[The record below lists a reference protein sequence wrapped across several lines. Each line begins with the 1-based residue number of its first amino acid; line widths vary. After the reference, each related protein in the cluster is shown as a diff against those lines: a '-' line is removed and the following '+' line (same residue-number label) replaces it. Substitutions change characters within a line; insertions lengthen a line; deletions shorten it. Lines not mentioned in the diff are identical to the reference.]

1 LKLRIY
7 ICLLAALLPG
17 MQHIYAQGLYIP
29 SGGQVIA
36 PAASHIATAQKFV
49 NNGTFTHNGTL
60 YFTGTTQAI
69 NGTTA
74 TAFNNIVINNGST
87 TTINATGQTLKRVL
101 LCDGTLQAGG
111 NLTLLSTPAQTALI
125 DGAGTG
131 DVLGNVTMQRYIDT
145 AYGYKYI
152 SSPFQYSLVGE
163 LSDELDLEASFPPL
177 YRYDETVNSTGWH
190 FYTNAADTLYPMSG
204 YAANFGTAGD
214 ALTAD
219 ITGVVNNG
227 AVATTIYNNNQTYTQ
242 GFNLLG
248 NPYPSPIDW
257 DAGAGWGRSNIDDAI
272 YYFDAG
278 ASDEY
283 TGTYSSYING
293 ISSDGIANNI
303 IPSMQ
308 GFFVHV
314 SDGSYPVTGTLSMN
328 NSVRVNN
335 FTAVY
340 HKQTADERPLI
351 RLSAKYVGAENA
363 SDPVALYFNDD
374 ASMAYDKAYD
384 ALKLMNTDGSVPNL
398 YINVPGGAKLSVS
411 SMPAPADSI
420 SIVPLGIKAEKD
432 GLFLLD
438 VKTMN
443 NIPAGT
449 RVYLGDAQQQKIT
462 ELNTSTQYYAQLK
475 AGTYNNRFSLI
486 FSKNNLPDKLFAT
499 NLLNA
504 YSGKGMIYVYLN
516 FVTGDKGGLV
526 ISNTLGQVVYRH
538 EISGLGYHEIPA
550 PFTNGIYIVS
560 FYSQNG
566 IFSNK
571 LIVGD
576 N

>member
-1 LKLRIY
+1 MI
-7 ICLLAALLPG
+7 ALLFARVNEV
-17 MQHIYAQGLYIP
+17 YAQGLYIP
-29 SGGQVIA
+29 SGGQVVA
-36 PAASHIATAQKFV
+36 PAGSHIATSEKFV

-74 TAFNNIVINNGST
+74 TSFNNLVISSGST
-87 TTINATGQTLKRVL
+87 TTINAGGQTLKRVL
-101 LCDGTLQAGG
+101 FCDGTLQAAG
-111 NLTLLSTPAQTALI
+111 NLTLLSTPSQTALI
-125 DGAGTG
+125 DGEGIG

-163 LSDELDLEASFPPL
+163 LSDELDLDAGFPPL
-177 YRYDETVNSTGWH
+177 YKYDETVNSTGWH
-190 FYTNAADTLYPMSG
+190 FYINAADTLYPMNG
-204 YAANFGTAGD
+204 YAANFGNAGGT
-214 ALTAD
+214 LTAD
-219 ITGVVNNG
+219 ITGIVNNG
-227 AVATTIYNNNQTYTQ
+227 NLSTTIYNNNQAYTQ
-242 GFNLLG
+242 GFNLIG

-257 DAGAGWGRSNIDDAI
+257 DAASGWGRTNIDDAV
-272 YYFDAG
+272 YFFDAG
-278 ASDEY
+278 TSDEY

-293 ISSDGIANNI
+293 VSSDGIADNI

-308 GFFVHV
+308 GFFIHV
-314 SDGSYPVTGTLSMN
+314 SDGSYPVMGILSMN
-328 NSVRVNN
+328 NNVRVNN
-335 FTAVY
+335 FTVAY

-351 RLSAKYVGAENA
+351 RLSVKYTGEENI
-363 SDPVALYFNDD
+363 SDPVALYFNDE
-374 ASMAYDKAYD
+374 ATIAYDKAYD
-384 ALKLMNTDGSVPNL
+384 ALKLMNTDAAVPNL
-398 YINVPGGAKLSVS
+398 YIAAPGGAKLSVS
-411 SMPAPADSI
+411 SMPAPDDSI
-420 SIVPLGIKAEKD
+420 SIVPLGLKAAKD
-432 GLFLLD
+432 GLFLFD
-438 VKTMN
+438 VKALNYM
-443 NIPAGT
+443 PSGT

-462 ELNTSTQYYAQLK
+462 ELNVGAKYYAQLT
-475 AGTYNNRFSLI
+475 AGSYDNRFSLI
-486 FSKNNLPDKLFAT
+486 FSKTNLPDKLFAT

-504 YSGKGMIYVYLN
+504 YSSKGMIYVYLN

-566 IFSNK
+566 MFSNK
-571 LIVGD
+571 LFVGD